1 MNLPVLELVSQ
12 SQLALTHPRFQ
23 LKSNKST
30 VSHLIPCYKLT
41 VASYYIG
48 NLGYYSTVITLILEI
63 IKLKFYFL

>member
-30 VSHLIPCYKLT
+30 VSHESSNAMLIPSVSL
-41 VASYYIG
+41 
-48 NLGYYSTVITLILEI
+48 
-63 IKLKFYFL
+63 